1 MILIA
6 YIIALFALENF
17 ILISEIQVT
26 VIIKK
31 QRGEIV
37 VNLKVAGEI
46 SNFSA
51 LITYV

>member
-1 MILIA
+1 MIVIAYLIA
-6 YIIALFALENF
+6 PLTLESF
-17 ILISEIQVT
+17 ILISEIQVS

-37 VNLKVAGEI
+37 DNLMVAGEI
-46 SNFSA
+46 SNFSM